1 METPL
6 KSSSIPAGAEPGESS
21 KRLDLTIV
29 CCVELGRLEEQTI
42 LMVRSLRRFGGR
54 LANPPVIAVV
64 GRRGPALRPATLS
77 EFERLR
83 VRVVHA
89 QPADNPAPWL
99 NYANKV
105 AGVVVA
111 DRIAQTAQIAWFDSD
126 MFVLAEPSGLL
137 LRDGEDLAAQ
147 CHPLPPARL
156 EGDTTHD
163 DYWTRVCAL
172 FGVTLTDVEWIA
184 GADGVAGQQL
194 NFTSGLFAWRRGSG
208 FAGRYRE
215 AFQTLLASRIAQR
228 SGEFFTADQVVLT
241 PIVTKYRMAW
251 RNLSVEDH
259 SIVLGEF
266 LARRSSLLPD
276 FGKARVLHYSDA
288 FAAPFRAQMEDRLK
302 QQAPDFA
309 RWLSDQ
315 RVHLGAMPVR
325 SRLAKRLYAVARGLR
340 YRRFARNVLRAN

>member
-1 METPL
+1 MRPDATVRGKL
-6 KSSSIPAGAEPGESS
+6 VRANGDEP
-21 KRLDLTIV
+21 DLTIV

-54 LANPPVIAVV
+54 LADSPVIAVV

-77 EFERLR
+77 EFERLGVCV
-83 VRVVHA
+83 VRA

-111 DRIAQTAQIAWFDSD
+111 DRIATTDQIAWFDSD

-137 LRDGEDLAAQ
+137 LCNGEDLAAQ

-156 EGDTTHD
+156 EGDPTHD
-163 DYWTRVCAL
+163 DYWMRVCDL
-172 FGVTLTDVEWIA
+172 FGVALADVDWIA
-184 GADGVAGQQL
+184 GANGFARQQL

-208 FAGRYRE
+208 FAGYYLE
-215 AFQTLLASRIAQR
+215 AFRTLLASRIAQR

-241 PIVTKYRMAW
+241 PIVTKYRMVW

-266 LARRSSLLPD
+266 LVRQSPLLPD
-276 FGKARVLHYSDA
+276 FGKARVLHYSNA
-288 FAAPFRAQMEDRLK
+288 FAAPFRAQTEERLR
-302 QQAPDFA
+302 QQAPIFA
-309 RWLSDQ
+309 NWLSAQCVD
-315 RVHLGAMPVR
+315 LGTMSAR
-325 SRLAKRLYAVARGLR
+325 SRLAKRLYAIVRGLR
-340 YRRFARNVLRAN
+340 YRRFARNVVRAN